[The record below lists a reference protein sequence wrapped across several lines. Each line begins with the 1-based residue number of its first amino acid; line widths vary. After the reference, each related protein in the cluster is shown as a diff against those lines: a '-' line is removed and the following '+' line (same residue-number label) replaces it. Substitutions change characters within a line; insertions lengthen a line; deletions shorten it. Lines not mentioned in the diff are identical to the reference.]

1 MDLCFCGGETIDDES
16 ERENGIPL
24 CSTCSTF
31 NDWTLNGQGE
41 RQVEQHLS
49 SDYYKLHL
57 QPPPPGYYSKSL
69 KDSFEHFSI
78 SENSAIV
85 PFCHRPILKNILL

>member
-57 QPPPPGYYSKSL
+57 QYNPL
-69 KDSFEHFSI
+69 LL
-78 SENSAIV
+78 AIIQS
-85 PFCHRPILKNILL
+85 HRKTPLNIFRYLRTRQLCLFATAQS

>member
-49 SDYYKLHL
+49 SDHYKLFSTTPQLLRLLFKVIEEDKPPLNIFRDLLTEL
-57 QPPPPGYYSKSL
+57 Q
-69 KDSFEHFSI
+69 H
-78 SENSAIV
+78 
-85 PFCHRPILKNILL
+85 